1 VDRGIIIGQEQ
12 TQLIAVR
19 WVFIGQK
26 EFLGVFR
33 SFGKSNINS
42 LDWTGGNFYNIFE
55 FSLD

>member
-42 LDWTGGNFYNIFE
+42 LD
-55 FSLD
+55 